1 MLVGPGL
8 DEQFHQD
15 LLMICYDWECAGAG
29 VAFQNFCPHL
39 SPPVS
44 KLIRKLSSRAAW
56 DFWNVPFV
64 NSQCVCTCSWFTW
77 SHWHI
82 WCTNWCN
89 WQTISSE
96 ISTETKFC
104 ALVIAAVLLRE
115 RNFHITFAPLS
126 RSKCGAVE
134 ACLWVINFSWKTM
147 REKNFRRKIQ
157 EGLIQEQKANLQYI
171 VTMSSQPH
179 NSLDCLF
186 SDIASSFRCFMFR
199 IQGCLKALFPL

>member
-1 MLVGPGL
+1 M
-8 DEQFHQD
+8 F
-15 LLMICYDWECAGAG
+15 LLWTLSVCVHAPDSHDPIDTSDAQTDATDKQSVQRYQLK
-29 VAFQNFCPHL
+29 QN
-39 SPPVS
+39 
-44 KLIRKLSSRAAW
+44 
-56 DFWNVPFV
+56 
-64 NSQCVCTCSWFTW
+64 
-77 SHWHI
+77 
-82 WCTNWCN
+82 
-89 WQTISSE
+89 
-96 ISTETKFC
+96 FC